1 MLWYDTVCGQL
12 ATFRIWTAKYSSS
25 FFNRIEGSEIMSLER
40 VLRALKEF
48 GISETEANVYVYLAK
63 KGSKSSVELAKA
75 LKMPAQKLNSTLQ
88 NLEKKGLLMSTSSH
102 SAVFSALSFE
112 KVLECLVHMKVQ
124 KAKEINEKK
133 IELLALWE
141 SVEVEKEKKLNNS

>member
-1 MLWYDTVCGQL
+1 
-12 ATFRIWTAKYSSS
+12 
-25 FFNRIEGSEIMSLER
+25 MSLER

-63 KGSKSSVELAKA
+63 KGSKSSVESAKA
-75 LKMPAQKLNSTLQ
+75 LKMPAQ
-88 NLEKKGLLMSTSSH
+88 KGLLMSTSSH